1 MNRPF
6 SEWRVPYTAWTFD
19 FLLIFV
25 GKIIKT
31 TFAGDEKIIEAIS
44 NLERDIV
51 RYHRT
56 LATYHVFLTTNIGE
70 DVQRTRL
77 EMQATH
83 SEVLDTHSD
92 VQGSH
97 FQIQF

>member
-1 MNRPF
+1 M
-6 SEWRVPYTAWTFD
+6 
-19 FLLIFV
+19 
-25 GKIIKT
+25 
-31 TFAGDEKIIEAIS
+31 GDGKIIEATS

-56 LATYHVFLTTNIGE
+56 LATYHVVLTTNISE

-77 EMQATH
+77 
-83 SEVLDTHSD
+83 EVLDTHSD

-97 FQIQF
+97 FQIQL